1 MFEVEYSDSR
11 SGEWQTFVR
20 RFFVKSEADEFFS
33 GMRLAGTRP
42 ENIKKS
48 YNNA

>member
-1 MFEVEYSDSR
+1 MFEVEYSESR

-20 RFFVKSEADEFFS
+20 KFLSRGEADEFFS